1 MAKNPNVHRRYL
13 SPDEARRIIKV
24 TARVG
29 RLGERDKLLIINK
42 AGIIFDGPNAELE
55 RKEDLW
61 ALF

>member
-1 MAKNPNVHRRYL
+1 LSRARSRRYV
-13 SPDEARRIIKV
+13 AR
-24 TARVG
+24 
-29 RLGERDKLLIINK
+29 NK